1 MLLRIVAVAATLIAL
16 LIAVKDH
23 RLLQRT
29 HLVGACS
36 TMSTA
41 QDGTE
46 WRSCTGGYLSGKPV
60 LTRDSCTDA
69 GPRGKNELWH
79 CPASLVQ
86 NATR

>member
-1 MLLRIVAVAATLIAL
+1 MLRIFAVAAALIAL

-29 HLVGACS
+29 HLVGACA
-36 TMSTA
+36 TVSTA
-41 QDGTE
+41 KDGTE
-46 WRSCTGGYLSGKPV
+46 WRSCADGWLSGKPT
-60 LTRDSCTDA
+60 LARASCTDA
-69 GPRGKNELWH
+69 GPRGRIELWH